1 VWFKSTLI
9 QIYQFTEPA
18 QPALPHEPEPNPLS
32 YMEQLRQRNIAD
44 ARAGKCVDMNDLLRS
59 IPKPRPPRKPSWDR

>member
-9 QIYQFTEPA
+9 QIYQFAEPA
-18 QPALPHEPEPNPLS
+18 QPALPPETAPEPLS
-32 YMEQLRQRNIAD
+32 HLQQLRQRNIAD

-59 IPKPRPPRKPSWDR
+59 VPKPRPPKKPSWER